1 MYFCVA
7 SEPFVKYELIKT
19 VSKQGNTCILKGHMK
34 KKYWSVSRLLLL
46 LSIPMGLML
55 ASCEDSGNAKR
66 PSDREKYNIVF
77 ITTDQEAYMPSY
89 PKESN
94 YEARERL
101 RRIGTSFEKHYACSN
116 VSTSSRSV
124 MYTGRHVTETGML
137 DNTNLVFQPDMDTD
151 IKTVGDM
158 MTEAGYYAA
167 YKGKWHISR
176 HEDSL
181 EDYGFKD
188 WTEGNIY
195 GSVWEG
201 FHADSTIAA
210 RACEWLSTTGMERNS
225 KGQPFFLAVNFIN
238 PHDIM
243 YFCESQQGGSF
254 GSATAPDAP
263 VYKKKYP
270 SVPVPASWEEPLDKE
285 GRPSAHYQYQ
295 MGWDKVT
302 GLSPQTEEQWRTF
315 RDYYFNCIQDC
326 DNQMNRL
333 LDHLFKLGLMKNTI
347 IVYTSDHGE
356 MMGEHGLKGK
366 GGNIYENNIHVPLII
381 YHPDYVGG
389 RSCKSITSHLDLA
402 PTFVDMAT
410 GNANDANRIKAG
422 VKGHS
427 LMQAMIY
434 PEAPMRNQ
442 EGALFV
448 YDMISMIDDDP
459 VVEPQSNGEINMRV
473 DLSNRGYLRGV
484 ITKDYKFA
492 RYFSPLRFNTP
503 ATLDSLYANNDVELY
518 SMGTVECE
526 NMAYPQGRYEE
537 LVDEYNSVLNDV
549 IAREIGVDDGR
560 ETQKFKGGIERY
572 GK

>member
-1 MYFCVA
+1 
-7 SEPFVKYELIKT
+7 
-19 VSKQGNTCILKGHMK
+19 MK
-34 KKYWSVSRLLLL
+34 KIYRKVSMFLLMT
-46 LSIPMGLML
+46 SIPVSMML
-55 ASCEDSGNAKR
+55 TGCCEKSTTEPESK
-66 PSDREKYNIVF
+66 EKYNIIF
-77 ITTDQEAYMPSY
+77 ITTDQEAYMPSF
-89 PKESN
+89 PQESN

-101 RRIGTSFEKHYACSN
+101 RRIGTTFEKHYACSN

-124 MYTGRHVTETGML
+124 MYTGRHVTETKML
-137 DNTNLVFQPDMDTD
+137 DNTNLVFQPDMDIN

-210 RACEWLSTTGMERNS
+210 RACEWLTTIGMERNQS
-225 KGQPFFLAVNFIN
+225 GQPFFLAVNFIN

-243 YFCESQQGGSF
+243 YFCESEKTGSF

-270 SVPVPASWEEPLDKE
+270 SVPVPASWNESLSKA
-285 GRPSAHYQYQ
+285 GRPSAHFQYQ
-295 MGWDKVT
+295 KGWDLVT
-302 GLSPQTEEQWRTF
+302 GESPNTEEEWRTF

-333 LDHLFKLGLMKNTI
+333 LDHIQELGLMENTI

-356 MMGEHGLKGK
+356 MMGEHCMKGK
-366 GGNIYENNIHVPLII
+366 GGNIYENNIHVPMVI
-381 YHPDYVGG
+381 YHPDYEGG
-389 RSCKSITSHLDLA
+389 RSCQSVTSHLDLA
-402 PTFVDMAT
+402 STFVDMAT
-410 GNANDANRIKAG
+410 DNASDANRIKAG
-422 VKGHS
+422 VVGYS
-427 LMQAMIY
+427 LMEAMQNTD
-434 PEAPMRNQ
+434 APMRNH

-448 YDMISMIDDDP
+448 YDMISMMDDDP
-459 VVEPQSNGEINMRV
+459 DVIPHPNGELELHV
-473 DLSNRGYLRGV
+473 DLNNRGYLRGI
-484 ITKDYKFA
+484 ITQDFKFA
-492 RYFSPLRFNTP
+492 RYFSPLHFNTP
-503 ATLDSLYANNDVELY
+503 TDVESLYENNDVELY
-518 SMGTVECE
+518 AMGTSECE
-526 NMAYPQGRYEE
+526 NMAHPQGNNPE
-537 LVDEYNSVLNDV
+537 LVEDYNRKLNN
-549 IAREIGVDDGR
+549 IISREIGVDDGR
-560 ETQKFKGGIERY
+560 ETSNFIYGIENY